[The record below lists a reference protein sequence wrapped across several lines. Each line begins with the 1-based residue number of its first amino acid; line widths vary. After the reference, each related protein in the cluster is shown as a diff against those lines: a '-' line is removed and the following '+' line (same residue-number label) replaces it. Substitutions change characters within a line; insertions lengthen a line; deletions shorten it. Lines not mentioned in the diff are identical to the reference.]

1 MDIGCKGFSTS
12 ACSLVISCARNIYIY
27 MRVFFNNTFDHFCYK
42 YYTIITPL
50 CHCQLSLKK
59 DAANKTGYKIQI
71 VS

>member
-1 MDIGCKGFSTS
+1 
-12 ACSLVISCARNIYIY
+12 